1 MSSGPHQFTEAEV
14 KRMIRIT
21 EKAGL
26 EVKRID
32 YHRDNTG
39 TTFSIIPGKPGTSPQ
54 ESNSWDEVLA
64 K

>member
-1 MSSGPHQFTEAEV
+1 MSSGRHKFTESEV

-26 EVKRID
+26 EVSRID

-39 TTFSIIPGKPGTSPQ
+39 THFSIIPRRPTKDAHETHSD
-54 ESNSWDEVLA
+54 DEWA
-64 K
+64 TT